1 MQALCKLKISNNHNL
16 TDNIFSYYMVYL
28 VYEQDEKEILKSY
41 KVYEDE
47 LINQIINKNIHK
59 NILFYKFNDCIH
71 TSIIENNTI
80 YNFIIN
86 ELNTWFNNYF

>member
-80 YNFIIN
+80 YNFIIK
-86 ELNTWFNNYF
+86 ELNTWVNNYF